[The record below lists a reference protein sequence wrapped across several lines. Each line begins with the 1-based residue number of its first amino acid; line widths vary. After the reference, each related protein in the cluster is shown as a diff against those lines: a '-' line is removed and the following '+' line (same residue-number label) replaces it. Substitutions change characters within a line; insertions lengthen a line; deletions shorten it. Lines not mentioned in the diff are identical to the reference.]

1 MKARALWLVLA
12 AFALASCRSPFSN
25 VWEDPEWK
33 GGPLRSVLVV
43 GKEADAATRRAYEDA
58 VVARLTEIGVRAEA
72 SHRSVPDDQLTPD
85 AIARVVAAGK
95 QDGMIA
101 ARLVGVDERARY
113 LPGASRST
121 SRSTVRSRHS
131 GWRSWDGFAE
141 PGTWRIDRVAR
152 IETQVWSLEGEG
164 NLIWAGMSES
174 VNPRDIPGVAAS
186 LANDTVSTLQS
197 AGVLPSE

>member
-1 MKARALWLVLA
+1 MKARALLLALA
-12 AFALASCRSPFSN
+12 ALALASCRSPFSN

-33 GGPLRSVLVV
+33 GAPRRNVLVI

-58 VVARLTEIGVRAEA
+58 VVARLAGIGVKAEA
-72 SHRSVPDDQLTPD
+72 SHRTVPDDQITPD
-85 AIARVVAAGK
+85 AIARVVAAGG
-95 QDGMIA
+95 QDGLIA

-121 SRSTVRSRHS
+121 VRGRHV
-131 GWRSWDGFAE
+131 GWRTWDGFGQ
-141 PGTWRIDRVAR
+141 PGTWRIDRIAR

-174 VNPRDIPGVAAS
+174 VNPRDIPRVAAS
-186 LANDTVSTLQS
+186 LAEDTVTTLQS